1 MRIVSLCLALALLAL
16 PSNPVSSA
24 SSFHHDDKQ
33 TKEKIYQPEEV
44 DRRVKILRKSEPRY
58 TEQARRNHTNGYVV
72 LRVVLKSSEEVGDIT
87 VIRGLE
93 DGLTEECIRAAR
105 DTRFEPAMKDG
116 NPVSTYVKFEYSFWT
131 S

>member
-1 MRIVSLCLALALLAL
+1 MRIVSLCLALALLAVADKPL
-16 PSNPVSSA
+16 SFA
-24 SSFHHDDKQ
+24 SSVHQDDNQ

-44 DRRVKILRKSEPRY
+44 DRRPRITRKSEPRY
-58 TEQARRNHTNGYVV
+58 TEQARKNHTNGYVV
-72 LRVVLKSSEEVGDIT
+72 LRVVLKSSGDVGEIT

-105 DTRFEPAMKDG
+105 ETKYEPAMKDG

-131 S
+131 T